1 MKLRKLIAIALLIVM
16 CGALFVGCGGKDQ
29 ETGGSAEVDDKPQ
42 YKIGVVIKTLGN
54 PHFKAMAL
62 GAEKAGKD
70 YGVEIIPAATQQEG
84 QIAEQIQLIED
95 MISRG
100 VDAVLVSPQT
110 AIGMASAVKTAR
122 DAGVVFVTMDTAIED
137 ESVPIS
143 IGLDDV
149 EAGYNVG
156 KVVAEKIGGKGK
168 VFLIQGLAGD
178 ASSIGRTEGV
188 EKALAEYPGIEIVAR
203 QHADFMQDKAQE
215 VVSDLLQAHK
225 EVDAVICLNDLMALG
240 AITALEEMG
249 YKASPN
255 DIIVTGFDGVLP
267 ALDSIKEGKM
277 YLTEFLWEEY
287 YGYLGVQA
295 CLKILNGE
303 PVPERIKTPSS
314 EITAENVDYV
324 YDLAKEIAEYGW

>member
-1 MKLRKLIAIALLIVM
+1 MGTLQ
-16 CGALFVGCGGKDQ
+16 D
-29 ETGGSAEVDDKPQ
+29 AEAADKPQ

-54 PHFKAMAL
+54 PHFKGMAL

-70 YGVEIIPAATQQEG
+70 YGVEIIPMATQQEG

-95 MISRG
+95 VISRG

-110 AIGMASAVKTAR
+110 ALGMASAVKTAR

-137 ESVPIS
+137 EYVPIS

-156 KVVAEKIGGKGK
+156 TVVAEKIGKKGK

-188 EKALAEYPGIEIVAR
+188 EKALAEYPNIEIVAR
-203 QHADFMQDKAQE
+203 QNADFMQDKAQE
-215 VVSDLLQAHK
+215 VVSDILQAQK

-249 YKASPN
+249 YDVGP
-255 DIIVTGFDGVLP
+255 DGIIVTGFDGVLP

-287 YGYLGVQA
+287 YGYWGVQA
-295 CLKILNGE
+295 CLKLLNGE
-303 PVPERIKTPSS
+303 TVPERIKTPSS
-314 EITAENVDYV
+314 EITAENVDSV
-324 YDLAKEIAEYGW
+324 YEIAKEISDYGW